1 MARDPGRELA
11 TLSLMLATAMQAF
24 DSTIV
29 NVALPEVERSL
40 GGGIAFGSWV
50 MTSYLCAAAVTALLA
65 GTLRRRWGPVALLV
79 GAMAG
84 FVLASLWCAAASSPF
99 ALILARLFQ
108 GAAGGLVQPLAQ
120 ASLLDL
126 YPQRQHGRMLA
137 WWGATIMAGP
147 ALGPLLGGAITDLAS
162 WRWIFLINLPLGA
175 FAALGARW
183 LPRRI
188 ETAAGSGS
196 DPLGVLLLVI
206 GIGGLQLFLERSIGR
221 NPLGSPELIGEAGT
235 FAVSLAALALRLRR
249 RRTGL
254 VELTSLTDLN
264 CATALFYNFMIGAL
278 LFPTMVFL
286 PALSEGPLGYD
297 ASLAG
302 MILSPRGL
310 ATMAAMLG
318 MGWLIGRIDHR
329 LLLAAGLVIMATAL
343 VGMAQV
349 NADSGPLWLAAAS
362 GLQGLGVGLMFTPLS
377 VRAFVTLAHSLR
389 ADAAGLIGVLR
400 QLGSATGVAVTTGL
414 LRTRIVFHLAALTPH
429 GGALAGASSRT
440 AATASLLAY
449 GDCFR
454 VLAIATLLL
463 LPGLLLFRPAA
474 PEAEEAVRSGRERA

>member
-1 MARDPGRELA
+1 MAGDPGRKLA

-50 MTSYLCAAAVTALLA
+50 MTSYLCAAAVTALLT
-65 GTLRRRWGPVALLV
+65 GTLRRRYGPVPLLV
-79 GAMAG
+79 GAMG
-84 FVLASLWCAAASSPF
+84 LFVLASLWCAAASAPVE
-99 ALILARLFQ
+99 LILARLLQ

-147 ALGPLLGGAITDLAS
+147 VLGPLLGGVITDFTS

-175 FAALGARW
+175 LAASGLRW
-183 LPRRI
+183 VPRRT
-188 ETAAGSGS
+188 ETAGGSAS
-196 DPLGVLLLVI
+196 DPVGVLLLAI
-206 GIGGLQLFLERSIGR
+206 GIGSLQLFLERSIGR
-221 NPLGSPELIGEAGT
+221 NPLGSPELIGEAGV
-235 FAVSLAALALRLRR
+235 FAVSFAVLVLRLRK

-254 VELTSLTDLN
+254 VELTTFKDLN
-264 CATALFYNFMIGAL
+264 CATALFYNFMVGAL

-302 MILSPRGL
+302 MILSPRGI

-329 LLLAAGLVIMATAL
+329 MLLATGLVIMAAAL
-343 VGMAQV
+343 FGMAQV
-349 NADSGPLWLAAAS
+349 DADIGPLWLAAAS

-377 VRAFVTLAHSLR
+377 VRAFATLAHSLR

-400 QLGSATGVAVTTGL
+400 QLGSAIGVTLLTAL
-414 LRTRIVFHLAALTPH
+414 LRARLASHLAALSPH
-429 GGALAGASSRT
+429 GVAIAGLPTRVAAAS
-440 AATASLLAY
+440 ALLAY

-454 VLAIATLLL
+454 MLAIATLFL
-463 LPGLLLFRPAA
+463 LPGLLLFRPVTA
-474 PEAEEAVRSGRERA
+474 EAEAVGTGPTA